1 MPHPTPLIRS
11 ISTSPSSSLSNT
23 PHQDT
28 LRRSTNPDTT
38 ATTHNIDTEGA
49 VYSLLA
55 ALILVTI
62 VAVGICCRKVMGK
75 KGGEEGMLVFGI
87 LCLGRGEGLC

>member
-1 MPHPTPLIRS
+1 M
-11 ISTSPSSSLSNT
+11 SPSP

-28 LRRSTNPDTT
+28 LLRSTIRRSTNPDN
-38 ATTHNIDTEGA
+38 HNIDTEGA

-55 ALILVTI
+55 ALIFVTI

-75 KGGEEGMLVFGI
+75 KGGEEGMLIFGFW
-87 LCLGRGEGLC
+87 CLGRGGGLC